1 MKAWPPEI
9 PPYTSPSL
17 LLLLAEGLPW
27 WLPPICTL
35 TPIGNGSYNSHST
48 LSLVAIQLVIFHLT
62 LSNFPTMRSQT
73 RIRMDQFQIQL
84 LKMGLSLALIIVPIA
99 SFRGLWWQKT
109 NQSDIK
115 RPVEST
121 GNMLGSRS
129 VESIN
134 STRPTW
140 LINIIAHK
148 TIDGCLS
155 STGWRSAYMWKR

>member
-1 MKAWPPEI
+1 VRMKAWPPEI

-99 SFRGLWWQKT
+99 SFRG
-109 NQSDIK
+109 
-115 RPVEST
+115 V
-121 GNMLGSRS
+121 
-129 VESIN
+129 
-134 STRPTW
+134 
-140 LINIIAHK
+140 
-148 TIDGCLS
+148 
-155 STGWRSAYMWKR
+155 